1 MAVRKKVLAIS
12 SGGGHWIELLR
23 LSPALANT
31 EVSYATVEKS
41 YLTML
46 DEIEYSAFYTFTDVT
61 RWNKL
66 KWMLTALQIVFLLG
80 RVRPDFVISTGALPG
95 YMALRLGKLFG
106 ARTIWV
112 DSIANAH
119 ELSASGKHVGK
130 FADLYLTQ
138 WEHLARDEGPFFKG
152 AVL

>member
-1 MAVRKKVLAIS
+1 MAAPKKILAIS

-23 LSPALANT
+23 LSPAFAGS
-31 EVSYATVEKS
+31 EVSYATVEES

-46 DEIEYSAFYTFTDVT
+46 DEIEYAAFYTFTDVT

-66 KWMLTALQIVFLLG
+66 KWILTALQIVLLLV
-80 RVRPDFVISTGALPG
+80 RVRPDIVISTGALPG

-106 ARTIWV
+106 VRTIWV

-119 ELSASGKHVGK
+119 ELSASGRHVGK

-138 WEHLARDEGPFFKG
+138 WEHLARDEGPFYKG

>member
-1 MAVRKKVLAIS
+1 LAISKKVLAIS

-23 LSPALANT
+23 LSPAFVGT
-31 EVSYATVEKS
+31 EVIYATVEKS
-41 YLTML
+41 YSNML
-46 DEIEYSAFYTFTDVT
+46 DDIEHSAFYTFADVT

-66 KWMLTALQIVFLLG
+66 KWIWTALQISLLLL
-80 RVRPDFVISTGALPG
+80 RVRPDIVISTGALPG

-106 ARTIWV
+106 ARTIWI

-119 ELSASGKHVGK
+119 ELSASGRHIGK

-138 WEHLARDEGPFFKG
+138 WEHLAREDGPFYKG